1 MIDPNPDPRPEK
13 IMEMVDAMT
22 ASFSAD
28 DDFTAT
34 EVFSAAM
41 TFALRTIKVVIGM
54 GASPDKVRAAV
65 EQLLVA
71 CEALPITI
79 H

>member
-1 MIDPNPDPRPEK
+1 MSAPRPEK
-13 IMEMVDAMT
+13 VEKMAAAMI
-22 ASFSAD
+22 AVLELE
-28 DDFTAT
+28 DDFTAD
-34 EVFSAAM
+34 EVFCASM
-41 TFALRTIKVVIGM
+41 TVALRTIKVVIGM

-71 CEALPITI
+71 CKIPKEVI